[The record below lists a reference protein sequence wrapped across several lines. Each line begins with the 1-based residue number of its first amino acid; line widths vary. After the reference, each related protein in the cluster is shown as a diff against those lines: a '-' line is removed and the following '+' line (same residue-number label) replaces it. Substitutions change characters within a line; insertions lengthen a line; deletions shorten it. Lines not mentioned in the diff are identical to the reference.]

1 MDGQNVD
8 NKRRREAAAR
18 EHHYKF
24 GPHKIE
30 LIPVQGGLKKNL
42 LDDAIGRT
50 DEISRFRNFT
60 DEVPNRYSF
69 GQIPVSSTSTVI
81 RNPKTRIFKMNLIHV
96 FAVLGHFSAAFSIFY
111 MVRNFGQKVHLPV
124 LTHIRCGISYA

>member
-18 EHHYKF
+18 EHQYKF
-24 GPHKIE
+24 GPQKIE

-42 LDDAIGRT
+42 LDDAIGRI

-60 DEVPNRYSF
+60 YEVPNRYSF
-69 GQIPVSSTSTVI
+69 GRIPVSSTSTVI
-81 RNPKTRIFKMNLIHV
+81 RNPKTRIFKMNLIKV

-124 LTHIRCGISYA
+124 PTHIICGISYA